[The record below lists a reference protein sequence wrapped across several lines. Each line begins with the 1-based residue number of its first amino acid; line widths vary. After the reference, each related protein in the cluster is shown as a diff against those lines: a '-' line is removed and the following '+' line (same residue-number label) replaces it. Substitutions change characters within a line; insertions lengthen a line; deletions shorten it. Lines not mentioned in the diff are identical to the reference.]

1 MIIVE
6 SPAEER
12 KRLMLVAIAEARI
25 THASRDRLYAL
36 KLIAADKQRRR
47 DAWREIA
54 ELAQARRIAA

>member
-12 KRLMLVAIAEARI
+12 NRLLLVAIAEARI
-25 THASRDRLYAL
+25 THTSRDRLYAL

-47 DAWREIA
+47 NAWREIA